1 VQLRLL
7 KRFQCQSEYTL
18 KLDDRPS
25 SAMAALTFR
34 PRPWQIVVSGLV
46 SLACLVGAAFLGGKG
61 HETVGWILAHDA
73 VQAVGASALALGGVG
88 ALLSLRAW
96 IRWTP
101 ALQVIAV
108 DLLDETLRHT
118 GAIMSAAA
126 YVVLD
131 DWDVAR
137 EIDQAFQLP
146 WGPDSESRAKETL
159 TSAIGRS
166 GEIVSSLDRE
176 VRAGDPAGTATSG
189 VRAVL
194 ARVDEVAEEITTRT
208 EKLRASAAGLG
219 NYVSLDF
226 AIPLSTQITWLS
238 RHVRT
243 LVDEGPGRGTPT
255 VDAALRTPSA
265 AAEVLQAGIAIGSDI
280 QPPFD
285 QILRK
290 LKDETLRKELAD
302 REQTIKVALAFRHW
316 KRANEAHRAEIDRTM
331 AETQKV
337 IDHMRET
344 GNRLLQR
351 SMTPTP
357 QQRSASSPDCPSPK

>member
-1 VQLRLL
+1 M
-7 KRFQCQSEYTL
+7 S
-18 KLDDRPS
+18 
-25 SAMAALTFR
+25 ALTFR
-34 PRPWQIVVSGLV
+34 PGPRLIVASGLLF
-46 SLACLVGAAFLGGKG
+46 LACLVGAAFLGGKG
-61 HETVGWILAHDA
+61 HETVGWILAHDT

-96 IRWTP
+96 TRWGP

-126 YVVLD
+126 YVVLAD
-131 DWDVAR
+131 RDVAH

-146 WGPDSESRAKETL
+146 WRSDSESRAKEIL
-159 TSAIGRS
+159 TSVIGCS
-166 GEIVSSLDRE
+166 GGIISGIAAE
-176 VRAGDPAGTATSG
+176 VNSGYPADTATSG
-189 VRAVL
+189 SRAVL

-208 EKLRASAAGLG
+208 EKLRASAADLG
-219 NYVSLDF
+219 NYVSTDF
-226 AIPLSTQITWLS
+226 AMSLSTQITWLS

-243 LVDEGPGRGTPT
+243 LVDEGPGRGTST
-255 VDAALRTPSA
+255 VDVALRAPTA
-265 AAEVLQAGIAIGSDI
+265 AAEVLRAGIAIGSDI

-290 LKDETLRKELAD
+290 LKDETLRKELTD
-302 REQTIKVALAFRHW
+302 REQTTKVAFAFRRW
-316 KRANEAHRAEIDRTM
+316 KRASEAHSAEMGRTM
-331 AETQKV
+331 AETQEM

-344 GNRLLQR
+344 GNRLLQQ

-357 QQRSASSPDCPSPK
+357 QQRSASSPDSPSPE

>member
-1 VQLRLL
+1 MGSGSGSSANQ
-7 KRFQCQSEYTL
+7 YTL
-18 KLDDRPS
+18 QLDDRPS
-25 SAMAALTFR
+25 SAMSALTFR
-34 PRPWQIVVSGLV
+34 PKPWQIVASGLV
-46 SLACLVGAAFLGGKG
+46 FLVCLVGAAFLGGKG
-61 HETVGWILAHDA
+61 HEAFGWILAHDTA
-73 VQAVGASALALGGVG
+73 QAVGASALALGGVG

-126 YVVLD
+126 YVVLG
-131 DWDVAR
+131 DWDAVC
-137 EIDQAFQLP
+137 EIDQVFQLP

-176 VRAGDPAGTATSG
+176 VRAGAFADTATSG
-189 VRAVL
+189 ARAVL

-219 NYVSLDF
+219 NYVSIDF
-226 AIPLSTQITWLS
+226 AIPLSTQVTWLS

-243 LVDEGPGRGTPT
+243 LVDEGRGTRT

-265 AAEVLQAGIAIGSDI
+265 AAAVLQAGIAIGSDI
-280 QPPFD
+280 QPPFE
-285 QILRK
+285 QIWHK

-302 REQTIKVALAFRHW
+302 REQTTNVAFAFRRW
-316 KRANEAHRAEIDRTM
+316 KRPNEAHRVEMDRTM
-331 AETQKV
+331 AKTQEM
-337 IDHMRET
+337 IDRMRENT
-344 GNRLLQR
+344 DRLLQQ

-357 QQRSASSPDCPSPK
+357 RQRSASSPDSPSLE